1 MIITIPFN
9 SIYLKNK
16 YNMEDKDIKR
26 LTKEAL
32 PMLVE
37 RLSMDSR
44 VEGIE
49 VFSNMDLSLELG
61 LSSKL
66 KIIESNTEKINK
78 AEDVIKNY
86 ILKFN
91 LSIFQKKHL

>member
-16 YNMEDKDIKR
+16 YKMDVKDIKR

-37 RLSMDSR
+37 RLSMDRR

-49 VFSNMDLSLELG
+49 VFSNIDLSLELG
-61 LSSKL
+61 FSSKL
-66 KIIESNTEKINK
+66 KIIKSNTEKMNK
-78 AEDVIKNY
+78 AEDVILNY
-86 ILKFN
+86 ISKSQCEKRN
-91 LSIFQKKHL
+91 YCYI